1 MKYGNIYRVLAS
13 AKWSPVVK
21 RARAEFDALKSAE
34 RRKTVRRKPPVQ
46 QRKADMPPCRKAD
59 ICPDVMQRYCG
70 GSGSGAVSQLGCYR
84 SAARSA
90 VA

>member
-46 QRKADMPPCRKAD
+46 QRKAKIKLCAKRGFCMEKDMEGVCHGVTT
-59 ICPDVMQRYCG
+59 CPEQR
-70 GSGSGAVSQLGCYR
+70 LT
-84 SAARSA
+84 SA